1 MKHLHQR
8 NNKEVVYKNLSK
20 PTQNNAKV
28 KPLSIISREIKP
40 MLLHM
45 LENLLKIDT
54 TKAKKKVLKERRCN
68 WHFFLV
74 QDPCHL
80 HPLYCTTSPNS
91 KNAPY
96 KTSYQSAQRN
106 KKTSWDLLPIF
117 TQTKINSPCNAWL
130 NVTMLQAFHAK
141 SFC

>member
-1 MKHLHQR
+1 MHQKKQGSHSLMKHLHQR

-54 TKAKKKVLKERRCN
+54 TKAKKKSTKGEEMQLTFFPRSRPLSSPSIVL
-68 WHFFLV
+68 H
-74 QDPCHL
+74 HL
-80 HPLYCTTSPNS
+80 TKFQKCT
-91 KNAPY
+91 
-96 KTSYQSAQRN
+96 
-106 KKTSWDLLPIF
+106 L
-117 TQTKINSPCNAWL
+117 
-130 NVTMLQAFHAK
+130 
-141 SFC
+141 